1 MTMTASVEL
10 PPQVARLLT
19 EFCAAAK
26 SGVVQLDIKNGRVVS
41 FKITETGYVD
51 KLKQ

>member
-1 MTMTASVEL
+1 MTMTATVDL
-10 PPQVARLLT
+10 PPQVARLLND
-19 EFCAAAK
+19 FCSAAK

-41 FKITETGYVD
+41 FKVTETGYVD